1 MSPSLFSIDGP
12 WNHALCAKASKQ
24 LFDGRDVTAVL
35 EGFGFPADFV
45 GPLAHEIVSWSTR
58 PFDDLDSEFR
68 QTALRFLRLS
78 TEGNGVMNRYVS
90 PAIRHGILPII
101 TLDLL
106 LYSADPAQTAPP
118 RMRQLTRPFSSTKH
132 KNHFL
137 KANDWYQVLSDA
149 SEAHRERKKIS
160 KRPRTNLAAIADGR
174 KKSCLRNLSLLN
186 STSKPGDVAIYNLTQ
201 AAFMLRAMRHGK
213 MVLTLESFIDL
224 GLLQA
229 REEDP
234 SVTREEVEGVLVNPN
249 VEGIPATLAVA
260 ASISPVYLLSGQNYA
275 SGTYNPSTSVY
286 DYWSASGNMQRVD
299 LEHPLGK
306 VERVC
311 WIALLRLAARVISA
325 EEAMDNIFDSAVV
338 QSVLN
343 NEPSEPQ
350 LQVLSFPDDTDLHT
364 MKDMDPD
371 DDYEVEMARRIKSER
386 EREEKEKADKEE
398 AERQLAENERLE
410 KEKAEKEQ
418 KDKEEREKKEAEK
431 KRRAEEKR
439 ADNLEAPPTERRMT
453 RSQDPATAAK
463 AKVVQDQVS
472 SPPARAP
479 RSRGSAAVGVSK
491 PSVRVPK
498 NAYIHVIDDVVSDE
512 REQVSLDSLEP
523 LDFAES
529 RPMHPEPMHITI
541 YAPGSAPGQSVER
554 TFEYR
559 MFKKFARDRN
569 MIEAMLQS
577 EPTPTPLFLQD
588 SARNPD
594 PLLQASESQSVLFV
608 STQKDY
614 AKLSRSVKF
623 EIHRRRCVLIVDVT
637 GDDEAPPPFDW
648 DTMQAFRNPEM
659 PCHIQDMGVAK
670 DSGDAYLRAGPLR
683 DLLPKEGRPVLNAI
697 HHPLSSHQMP
707 SPPGFSHFCSLGR
720 AMMSLNGHRHLPTVA
735 HPWGDLRWG
744 LCATAL
750 ARTGTH
756 QDIAATEMTVL
767 VGEKMIILGV
777 PRVERFESS
786 EYRAD
791 LGSRFSFL
799 NWEAVQEDAQTDIY
813 RWEAFC
819 LRPNMAFY
827 MRPGT
832 PHFVISLEDTIA
844 YGSHTINAAQIQAA
858 VFSVLHNFVTEG
870 FHANAEHRVL
880 QWLLVRMSVFWSEL
894 IPLERPAPCV
904 HYPNIGTPDG
914 LLDLLTLHCYLI
926 LYPALLIESYQGMSS
941 VPGTFGAA
949 PSMCSTRYQEY
960 DYALYAAACLENW
973 IDTHKF
979 VNDRTP
985 GKHPKRGREHTY
997 TTLLHTSV
1005 VNMACCLVRYRTE
1018 WIERQRANGGS
1029 VTAGFTVTAFKQ
1041 QLHRAMAAYEHCS
1054 GGRLGGLS
1062 DFSPQNISLKEGRLA
1077 ELFDGEMESSEGTDD
1092 SAPMEEGSG
1101 ESSHTHFMPWDLYSR
1116 PFACHMRTMVRAVMQ
1131 PSNSSKRLGDDVDEP
1146 RRKRRRV

>member
-24 LFDGRDVTAVL
+24 LIDGRDVTAVL

-58 PFDDLDSEFR
+58 PFDDLDSKFR
-68 QTALRFLRLS
+68 LTALRFLRLS
-78 TEGNGVMNRYVS
+78 TEGNGVMNRYDS
-90 PAIRHGILPII
+90 PAIRHGILADYYP
-101 TLDLL
+101 DLL

-118 RMRQLTRPFSSTKH
+118 RMRQLTRPYSSTKH

-160 KRPRTNLAAIADGR
+160 KRPRTIWQPSLTEGR
-174 KKSCLRNLSLLN
+174 KSCLRNLSLLN

-201 AAFMLRAMRHGK
+201 AAFMLRAMRH

-249 VEGIPATLAVA
+249 VEAFLPLLQWL
-260 ASISPVYLLSGQNYA
+260 PVYLLSIFCPAKTMPAGRI
-275 SGTYNPSTSVY
+275 TL
-286 DYWSASGNMQRVD
+286 YWSASGNMQRVD

-398 AERQLAENERLE
+398 GG
-410 KEKAEKEQ
+410 K
-418 KDKEEREKKEAEK
+418 
-431 KRRAEEKR
+431 
-439 ADNLEAPPTERRMT
+439 
-453 RSQDPATAAK
+453 
-463 AKVVQDQVS
+463 
-472 SPPARAP
+472 ARA
-479 RSRGSAAVGVSK
+479 GA
-491 PSVRVPK
+491 
-498 NAYIHVIDDVVSDE
+498 I
-512 REQVSLDSLEP
+512 
-523 LDFAES
+523 
-529 RPMHPEPMHITI
+529 
-541 YAPGSAPGQSVER
+541 VER

-608 STQKDY
+608 STQKDTRNCR
-614 AKLSRSVKF
+614 AALSSKSIDVVVSSS
-623 EIHRRRCVLIVDVT
+623 IDVT

-670 DSGDAYLRAGPLR
+670 DSGDACLRAGGKPF
-683 DLLPKEGRPVLNAI
+683 V
-697 HHPLSSHQMP
+697 
-707 SPPGFSHFCSLGR
+707 C
-720 AMMSLNGHRHLPTVA
+720 V
-735 HPWGDLRWG
+735 
-744 LCATAL
+744 
-750 ARTGTH
+750 
-756 QDIAATEMTVL
+756 
-767 VGEKMIILGV
+767 
-777 PRVERFESS
+777 
-786 EYRAD
+786 
-791 LGSRFSFL
+791 
-799 NWEAVQEDAQTDIY
+799 
-813 RWEAFC
+813 
-819 LRPNMAFY
+819 PNMAFY

-844 YGSHTINAAQIQAA
+844 VWITYHQRRPNPGCGVQCAAQ
-858 VFSVLHNFVTEG
+858 LVTEG

-941 VPGTFGAA
+941 VPGTFRSGAFDVFNA
-949 PSMCSTRYQEY
+949 GYQEY
-960 DYALYAAACLENW
+960 DYALYAAAW
-973 IDTHKF
+973 
-979 VNDRTP
+979 
-985 GKHPKRGREHTY
+985 KHPKRGREHTY

-1018 WIERQRANGGS
+1018 WIERQRGERRESSGMCRSCIFAWIYNTFSSYAVWLLEQASARARPSAYSPRIDGDEDEPDAATLKECGS
-1029 VTAGFTVTAFKQ
+1029 PEALAEWLAAVAGFLAPVVAHAKSLTIDSTTPLGVSAILTSIGVQASVES
-1041 QLHRAMAAYEHCS
+1041 RAADM
-1054 GGRLGGLS
+1054 LL
-1062 DFSPQNISLKEGRLA
+1062 L
-1077 ELFDGEMESSEGTDD
+1077 
-1092 SAPMEEGSG
+1092 
-1101 ESSHTHFMPWDLYSR
+1101 
-1116 PFACHMRTMVRAVMQ
+1116 
-1131 PSNSSKRLGDDVDEP
+1131 
-1146 RRKRRRV
+1146 